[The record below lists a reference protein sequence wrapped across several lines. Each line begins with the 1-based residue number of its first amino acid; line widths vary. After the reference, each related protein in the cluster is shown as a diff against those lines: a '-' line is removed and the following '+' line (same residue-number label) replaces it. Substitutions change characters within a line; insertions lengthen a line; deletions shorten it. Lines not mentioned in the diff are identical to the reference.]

1 MSNIHNIQYSIDKG
15 GRYDMKAL
23 KIFLGSLLIIGL
35 VGASVLQFSS
45 GEALAQEKKYKIAVV
60 VHGGEADPFWKPV
73 QRGVKDASEL
83 YPDVEVTYTGTTVFS
98 VEEFMNNLET
108 AIASKPDALVCTLA
122 VPEAMDETLRKV
134 IDAGLPVV
142 AINAPDLREPV
153 SERIPV
159 LTYIGEDSYFIGVT
173 AAKETLKRVTPK
185 RAVFCSHHRDAAN
198 IDARGRGWV
207 DTMTEQGITAESAPV
222 AEPVNAEQAAEDVAA
237 YLKDHPD
244 TDVLFI
250 SNTAITE
257 AVIKRLVADGV
268 DVGNS
273 IKIAQM
279 DISAAILEYVQDGM
293 IMFAMDQQPYLQGY
307 MGVVFAYLSVK
318 YGFTPPPAPLSTGPA
333 VVTAAD
339 INPAKGY

>member
-1 MSNIHNIQYSIDKG
+1 
-15 GRYDMKAL
+15 MKAL

-35 VGASVLQFSS
+35 VVASVLQFSS

-60 VHGGEADPFWKPV
+60 VHGSTIDPFWEPV
-73 QRGVKDASEL
+73 KRGVKDASVL
-83 YPDVEVTYTGTTVFS
+83 YPDVEVTYTGTNVFS
-98 VEEFMNNLET
+98 VEEFLTNLEA
-108 AIASKPDALVCTLA
+108 AIASKPDALVCTLTD
-122 VPEAMDETLRKV
+122 PEAMDETLRKV

-185 RAVFCSHHRDAAN
+185 QAVFCNNAQGAAN
-198 IDARGRGWV
+198 MEARGRGWV
-207 DTMTEQGITAESAPV
+207 DTMTDHGITAESVPV
-222 AEPVNAEQAAEDVAA
+222 SADAAQAAEDVAA
-237 YLKDHPD
+237 YLKGHPE

-250 SNTAITE
+250 SNTAVTE
-257 AVIKRLVADGV
+257 GVIKRLTADGV
-268 DVGNS
+268 DIGEG

-279 DISAAILEYVQDGM
+279 DISSSILEYIQDGLV
-293 IMFAMDQQPYLQGY
+293 MFTMDQQPYLQGY
-307 MGVVFAYLSVK
+307 LGVVFAYLNVK

-333 VVTAAD
+333 VITDAD
-339 INPAKGY
+339 INPAK

>member
-1 MSNIHNIQYSIDKG
+1 L
-15 GRYDMKAL
+15 A
-23 KIFLGSLLIIGL
+23 
-35 VGASVLQFSS
+35 VASVLQFSS
-45 GEALAQEKKYKIAVV
+45 GQALAQEKNYKIAVV

-73 QRGVKDASEL
+73 ERGVKDASDL
-83 YPDVEVTYTGTTVFS
+83 YPDLEVTYTGTTVFS
-98 VEEFMNNLET
+98 VEEFMTNLET

-122 VPEAMDETLRKV
+122 IPEVMDETLRKV

-142 AINAPDLREPV
+142 AINAPDLREPA

-173 AAKETLKRVTPK
+173 AAQETLKRVTPK
-185 RAVFCSHHRDAAN
+185 RAVFCNHHTEAAN
-198 IDARGRGWV
+198 MNARGQGWV
-207 DTMTEQGITAESAPV
+207 DTLTEQGITAESFPV
-222 AEPVNAEQAAEDVAA
+222 AEPVNAVQAAEDVAA
-237 YLKDHPD
+237 YLKEHPE

-257 AVIKRLVADGV
+257 AVIERLLADGV

-279 DISAAILEYVQDGM
+279 DVSPAILEYIQDGLV
-293 IMFAMDQQPYLQGY
+293 MFTMDQQPYLQGY
-307 MGVVFAYLSVK
+307 LGVVTAYLNVK
-318 YGFTPPPAPLSTGPA
+318 YALTPPPAPLSTGPA
-333 VVTAAD
+333 VVTATD